1 MTEMHN
7 MQRLIDAKHSLEHAL
22 SHLGQSMLDDEGKH
36 AMRPIHAAIF
46 SLNSHLHGN
55 CTACGGVGGHIT
67 IGEEN
72 ALTYAKCQ
80 VCGNHRG
87 KVALAVNDLLA
98 QHVTAGELKREDAGV
113 QHAIKEC
120 DRCGMLEAAL
130 KDADALVAKMD
141 AIQESMAYR
150 AVWEHFH
157 VTGHTYRGET
167 WVEERERYL
176 ERRKE
181 ANNE

>member
-1 MTEMHN
+1 MTEMHS
-7 MQRLIDAKHSLEHAL
+7 MQRLIDAKHNLEHARF
-22 SHLGQSMLDDEGKH
+22 HLGQSVLDEEGK
-36 AMRPIHAAIF
+36 AARQPIYAALEGVKAY
-46 SLNSHLHGN
+46 LNAT
-55 CTACGGVGGHIT
+55 CTACGGVGGHII
-67 IGEEN
+67 IGEAD
-72 ALTYAKCQ
+72 ALTYSECQ

-87 KVALAVNDLLA
+87 KVVLALNDMMA

-113 QHAIKEC
+113 QHAPKEC
-120 DRCGMLEAAL
+120 DRCRMLEAAL

-176 ERRKE
+176 ERRKDVTP
-181 ANNE
+181 